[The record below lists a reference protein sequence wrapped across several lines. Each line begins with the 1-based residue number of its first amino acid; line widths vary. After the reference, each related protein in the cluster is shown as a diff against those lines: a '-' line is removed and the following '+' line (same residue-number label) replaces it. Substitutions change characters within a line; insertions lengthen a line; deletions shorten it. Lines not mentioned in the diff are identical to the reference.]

1 MIRRLKAWAALAG
14 LVVMALAASWFGG
27 RMRGNS
33 DAKREA
39 KDADNDRANDIRDAA
54 DRARRADDGGA
65 GAIDRLSAAGRLRD

>member
-1 MIRRLKAWAALAG
+1 MAG

-39 KDADNDRANDIRDAA
+39 RESDNARADAIRDAA
-54 DRARRADDGGA
+54 DRARRADDSGA
-65 GAIDRLSAAGRLRD
+65 GAIDRLSAAGKIRD